1 MLLVQ
6 VTYYLRGTAT
16 NCAEYSVADRAEL
29 ETAFETERLE
39 LPMYTTCDSL
49 TMICSEVDFAA
60 SASKS
65 S

>member
-16 NCAEYSVADRAEL
+16 NCAEYSVADETEL
-29 ETAFETERLE
+29 EQAFETERSE
-39 LPMYTTCDSL
+39 LMTYATCDSL
-49 TMICSEVDFAA
+49 ELVCAEVDFAA